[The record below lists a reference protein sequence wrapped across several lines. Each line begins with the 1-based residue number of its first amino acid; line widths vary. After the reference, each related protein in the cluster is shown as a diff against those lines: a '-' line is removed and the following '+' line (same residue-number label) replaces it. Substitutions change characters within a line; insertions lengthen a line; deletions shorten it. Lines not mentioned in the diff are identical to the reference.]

1 MGCVSRPPNS
11 NFNDFLSELRGIIKT
26 LPKTV
31 TYLMGDFNLD
41 LHKSESSSNVEA
53 FKEFFIS
60 EGLFPVIS
68 LATHHNPST
77 KSKSCIDNIFTNR
90 VETINQSG
98 VVVNNGTAHSPIFST
113 SKLNYDLK
121 PNKKEKITQYYSF
134 SNRNTDSFVRKLE
147 ENYDS
152 LIGDDPSNPTNFS
165 TFFEKYKE
173 YLDDTCK
180 LAVPKKTVRNIINNP
195 WITDSIISA
204 IDKKDY
210 FYSNWKST
218 CTKKDP
224 DGDRS
229 IHKNFSDYRRI
240 LKHIISDEKSKY
252 HNKKFVNA
260 SGDPKKTWLLIN
272 QLRGKQRRTMKAVFI
287 IDNKRIIERRV
298 IANEFN
304 KYFVSL
310 AS

>member
-1 MGCVSRPPNS
+1 MFRKARK
-11 NFNDFLSELRGIIKT
+11 LLYK
-26 LPKTV
+26 
-31 TYLMGDFNLD
+31 
-41 LHKSESSSNVEA
+41 
-53 FKEFFIS
+53 
-60 EGLFPVIS
+60 
-68 LATHHNPST
+68 
-77 KSKSCIDNIFTNR
+77 FTI
-90 VETINQSG
+90 ETINQSG

-204 IDKKDY
+204 IDKN
-210 FYSNWKST
+210 S
-218 CTKKDP
+218 
-224 DGDRS
+224 
-229 IHKNFSDYRRI
+229 H
-240 LKHIISDEKSKY
+240 
-252 HNKKFVNA
+252 VA
-260 SGDPKKTWLLIN
+260 
-272 QLRGKQRRTMKAVFI
+272 
-287 IDNKRIIERRV
+287 RV
-298 IANEFN
+298 L
-304 KYFVSL
+304 S
-310 AS
+310 

>member
-1 MGCVSRPPNS
+1 MNVGVVYRPPNSNFNDIVASTTQPHLECIFLKVTKGKLNMNVGVVYRPPNS
-11 NFNDFLSELRGIIKT
+11 NFNDFLTELRGIIKT

-41 LHKSESSSNVEA
+41 LHKSESSSNVEV
-53 FKEFFIS
+53 FEEFFIS

-68 LATHHNPST
+68 LATHNNPST

-229 IHKNFSDYRRI
+229 IHKIFSDYRRI
-240 LKHIISDEKSKY
+240 LKALTK
-252 HNKKFVNA
+252 N
-260 SGDPKKTWLLIN
+260 LLMLQGIP
-272 QLRGKQRRTMKAVFI
+272 RKHG
-287 IDNKRIIERRV
+287 
-298 IANEFN
+298 
-304 KYFVSL
+304 Y
-310 AS
+310 

>member
-1 MGCVSRPPNS
+1 MNVGVVYRPPNS

-53 FKEFFIS
+53 FEEFFIS
-60 EGLFPVIS
+60 GGLFPVIS

-90 VETINQSG
+90 VETIN
-98 VVVNNGTAHSPIFST
+98 
-113 SKLNYDLK
+113 Y
-121 PNKKEKITQYYSF
+121 
-134 SNRNTDSFVRKLE
+134 
-147 ENYDS
+147 
-152 LIGDDPSNPTNFS
+152 

-224 DGDRS
+224 DGDTQ
-229 IHKNFSDYRRI
+229 NF
-240 LKHIISDEKSKY
+240 
-252 HNKKFVNA
+252 
-260 SGDPKKTWLLIN
+260 
-272 QLRGKQRRTMKAVFI
+272 
-287 IDNKRIIERRV
+287 
-298 IANEFN
+298 
-304 KYFVSL
+304 
-310 AS
+310 

>member
-1 MGCVSRPPNS
+1 MNVGVVYRPPNS

-41 LHKSESSSNVEA
+41 LHKNESSSNVEA
-53 FKEFFIS
+53 FEEFFIS
-60 EGLFPVIS
+60 EG
-68 LATHHNPST
+68 
-77 KSKSCIDNIFTNR
+77 
-90 VETINQSG
+90 
-98 VVVNNGTAHSPIFST
+98 
-113 SKLNYDLK
+113 
-121 PNKKEKITQYYSF
+121 
-134 SNRNTDSFVRKLE
+134 LE

-229 IHKNFSDYRRI
+229 IHKIFSDYRRI

-260 SGDPKKTWLLIN
+260 SGDPKKT
-272 QLRGKQRRTMKAVFI
+272 
-287 IDNKRIIERRV
+287 
-298 IANEFN
+298 
-304 KYFVSL
+304 
-310 AS
+310 